1 MILSTAYSL
10 ILGLNITP
18 FAAPQAASVP
28 APVPTTW
35 VSGPAEPILLVAGD
49 ELGMALFA
57 SQPAPTPPKL
67 LARIA
72 AANAA
77 PASWTIMSGDNSVH
91 LAATH

>member
-1 MILSTAYSL
+1 
-10 ILGLNITP
+10 
-18 FAAPQAASVP
+18 
-28 APVPTTW
+28 
-35 VSGPAEPILLVAGD
+35 LLVAGD